1 MTAGALPMNISQK
14 RFFTLLQ
21 MLEGIQATMAAMQAD
36 MKVLAETTEQT
47 EEIVQVLNVRLLC
60 AGHALL
66 GRTTMGFKKEFQE
79 KYNYGYK
86 FPE

>member
-1 MTAGALPMNISQK
+1 MKMSQE
-14 RFFTLLQ
+14 RFLTLLQ

-36 MKVLAETTEQT
+36 IKVLAETTVQT
-47 EEIVQVLNVRLLC
+47 DEIVQVLNVRLLC

-66 GRTTMGFKKEFQE
+66 GKTSMGFKKEFQE
-79 KYNYGYK
+79 KYNFGFK